1 MRGFVLTFVILSM
14 LATGSVSANET
25 DLEVGRTGWF
35 VGLGPAVG
43 GVADNDTEGT
53 TGVAGGFRARAGYR
67 LHSLVAAEV
76 QLEFLD
82 NLVERPGRSDIDVWN
97 VTANAKAYVPPWK
110 NGQLYFLAGAG
121 VMRRE
126 VESSNSADGTA
137 FAARFGTGME
147 IWLTRNVVAT
157 VEALYVLPT
166 GGLDDLDYVSGGFG
180 LQYRF

>member
-1 MRGFVLTFVILSM
+1 M
-14 LATGSVSANET
+14 
-25 DLEVGRTGWF
+25 
-35 VGLGPAVG
+35 
-43 GVADNDTEGT
+43 
-53 TGVAGGFRARAGYR
+53 
-67 LHSLVAAEV
+67 
-76 QLEFLD
+76 
-82 NLVERPGRSDIDVWN
+82 
-97 VTANAKAYVPPWK
+97 TANAKAYVPPWK

-137 FAARFGTGME
+137 FAARFGTGIE

-157 VEALYVLPT
+157 VEARYVLPT